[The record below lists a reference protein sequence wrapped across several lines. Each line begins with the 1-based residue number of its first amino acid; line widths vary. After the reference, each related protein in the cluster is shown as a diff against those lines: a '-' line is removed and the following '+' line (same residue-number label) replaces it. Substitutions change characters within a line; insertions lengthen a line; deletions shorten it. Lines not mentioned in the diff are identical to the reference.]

1 MSDSRSKWEEMCEE
15 EGRKGVYPQ
24 YFGRADRKSIK
35 NPSIEQR
42 IEELEKRID
51 KQTELLEEI
60 LKTLE

>member
-1 MSDSRSKWEEMCEE
+1 MSDSRKKWEEMCEE
-15 EGRKGVYPQ
+15 EGRQGVYIQ